1 MKFEE
6 KLIMLRKS
14 RGMSQEDLAEKLQVS
29 RQAVSRWESGATW
42 PDVPNLIQL
51 SDLFGV
57 TTDYLAREK
66 CEEKK
71 DESTETNTP
80 EQDKTESDT
89 VKYQKA
95 LREKNLRAARW
106 YWKMM
111 WVCIGLLFVFAVLY
125 VIKPLTF
132 FAGITVGMGLTAT
145 TYLILYHIMIK

>member
-6 KLIMLRKS
+6 KLMMLRKS

-57 TTDYLAREK
+57 TTDYLAREEF
-66 CEEKK
+66 EEVKE
-71 DESTETNTP
+71 ESAETNMP
-80 EQDKTESDT
+80 KQEETESDM

-95 LREKNLRAARW
+95 MRERNLRAARW

-111 WVCIGLLFVFAVLY
+111 WMCIGVLFVFAILCF
-125 VIKPLTF
+125 IKPSAI
-132 FAGITVGMGLTAT
+132 FAGITVGMGIVAT